1 MLKINVCLIIAG
13 GLFITASC
21 KGQKTESTNS
31 SMDVLKLAFNNSV
44 TQKIKSEGMDWA
56 TAIMISDVSN
66 HNISNKNFRNAEYY
80 LRSVLKDSSMQA
92 IDFYIQKEVIT
103 NAFTSCPDLSSINIS
118 DKSGFFEQ
126 IKKMRLELSDP
137 RVMPN
142 ETAGIASSR
151 FGNKLK
157 KNQIDSLATSFDDYN
172 LFLAE
177 SSKLKKLGS
186 QFIKRE
192 LEVVTDV
199 KRTNEMRVVSCYFVE
214 NQKAIGQID
223 LSFQQNDCFAKIQS
237 IEYVPESDIHYEH
250 VPPPPPMKMN

>member
-1 MLKINVCLIIAG
+1 
-13 GLFITASC
+13 
-21 KGQKTESTNS
+21 
-31 SMDVLKLAFNNSV
+31 
-44 TQKIKSEGMDWA
+44 
-56 TAIMISDVSN
+56 
-66 HNISNKNFRNAEYY
+66 
-80 LRSVLKDSSMQA
+80 
-92 IDFYIQKEVIT
+92 
-103 NAFTSCPDLSSINIS
+103 
-118 DKSGFFEQ
+118 
-126 IKKMRLELSDP
+126 MRLELSDP

-157 KNQIDSLATSFDDYN
+157 KNQIDSLVTSFDDYN